1 MKTIL
6 DYYGCSKFNGN
17 AKVDPLVINF
27 YDYVIKNLT
36 VLCKQQYSQHVVERA
51 VETMPREYLEK
62 LCAAIK
68 NNSSKKHKVFKEIM
82 FDQYGNF
89 IAKTLI
95 EKAKQHGL

>member
-1 MKTIL
+1 
-6 DYYGCSKFNGN
+6 
-17 AKVDPLVINF
+17 
-27 YDYVIKNLT
+27 
-36 VLCKQQYSQHVVERA
+36 
-51 VETMPREYLEK
+51 MPREYLEK